1 LEQSG
6 VLFKQ
11 GENTMALNTKGT
23 KKKRDGVVTRRRFIK
38 TTLAGA
44 ALAGT
49 GDLIFPRYGAAK
61 PKTLKI
67 MQWIHFVPGFDKWF
81 NETYVKEWGAKNDTE
96 VTVDNIA
103 IAGLNARARAETL
116 AQKGHDLF
124 LFMVPRP
131 DLEHQVIDHKEIYDE
146 CIKNLGKPIDLAI
159 RSSYNPKTEKYYGF
173 SDSFVPYPV
182 HYRKDLWDSVG
193 MYPDTWDDV
202 RVGGAKIRKK
212 HNLSVGIGLAS
223 ELDSNMAMRA
233 IMYSF
238 GSSVQDEE
246 GNLVLNSKETL
257 EAIKFLKAMYNE
269 CMTPEV
275 FTWDAS
281 SNNRFMLTGKG
292 SLTMNAISISR
303 TAEKDY
309 PEMAKKIWLAKTPKG
324 PVRRMGLQHIM
335 NVYAIW
341 KFAENIEGAKKFLV
355 DYVSNFKT
363 AFLASEFYNFPC
375 FAKTVPDLKKLV
387 AHDKKI
393 NPPDKYKVLEDV
405 LDWNTNIGYPGY
417 VHAAISETFNAWVIS
432 TMFRRAARGK
442 LSPEDALKA
451 ADKKARAVFKKW
463 RGKGML

>member
-1 LEQSG
+1 
-6 VLFKQ
+6 
-11 GENTMALNTKGT
+11 MALNTKGM
-23 KKKRDGVVTRRRFIK
+23 KKKRGGVITRRQFMK

-49 GDLIFPRYGAAK
+49 GGLIFPRYGAAK

-67 MQWIHFVPGFDKWF
+67 MQWAHYVPGYDKWF
-81 NETYVKEWGAKNDTE
+81 NETYVKEWGAKNDTV
-96 VTVDNIA
+96 VTVDNIS
-103 IAGLNARARAETL
+103 IAALNARATAETSV
-116 AQKGHDLF
+116 QKGHDLF
-124 LFMVPRP
+124 LFMWPRP

-146 CIKNLGKPIDLAI
+146 CIKTLGKPIDLAI
-159 RSSYNPKTEKYYGF
+159 RSSYNPKTKKYYGF
-173 SDSFVPYPV
+173 SDSFVPGPV

-202 RVGGAKIRKK
+202 RVGGAKIKKK
-212 HNLSVGIGLAS
+212 HNVSMGIGLAS
-223 ELDSNMAMRA
+223 EIDSNMALRA

-246 GNLVLNSKETL
+246 GNVVLNSKETL
-257 EAIKFLKAMYNE
+257 EAIKFVKAMYNE

-281 SNNRFMLTGKG
+281 SNNRFMHTGKG
-292 SLTMNAISISR
+292 CLTMNAISITR

-324 PVRRMGLQHIM
+324 PVRRMGLQHVM

-355 DYVSNFKT
+355 DFVSDFRA

-387 AHDKKI
+387 AHDK
-393 NPPDKYKVLEDV
+393 NAQPPDKYKVLEDV
-405 LDWNTNIGYPGY
+405 LDWSGNVGYPGY
-417 VHAAISETFNAWVIS
+417 ANAAISEIYGAWVIS
-432 TMFRRAARGK
+432 DMFRRAASGK

-451 ADKKARAVFKKW
+451 ADKKVQAAFKKW
-463 RGKGML
+463 RAKGML

>member
-1 LEQSG
+1 
-6 VLFKQ
+6 
-11 GENTMALNTKGT
+11 MASNTKEI
-23 KKKRDGVVTRRRFIK
+23 KKKRGGAITRRRFIK

-49 GDLIFPRYGAAK
+49 RGLIFPRYGAAK
-61 PKTLKI
+61 PKTLRI

-81 NETYVKEWGAKNDTE
+81 NETYVKEWGANNDTE

-103 IAGLNARARAETL
+103 IAGLNTRARAETL
-116 AQKGHDLF
+116 VRKGHDLF

-131 DLEHQVIDHKEIYDE
+131 DLENQVIDHKEIYDE

-159 RSSYNPKTEKYYGF
+159 RSSYNPKTKKYYGF

-202 RVGGAKIRKK
+202 RIGGAKIKRK
-212 HNLSVGIGLAS
+212 HNISVGIGLAS

-238 GSSVQDEE
+238 GSSVQDQA

-257 EAIKFLKAMYNE
+257 EAIKFVKAMYNE

-281 SNNRFMLTGKG
+281 SNNRFMLTGRG

-355 DYVSNFKT
+355 DYVSNFKA

-375 FAKTVPDLKKLV
+375 FAKTVPDLKNLV
-387 AHDKKI
+387 SYDEKAQ
-393 NPPDKYKVLEDV
+393 PSDKYKVLEDV
-405 LDWNTNIGYPGY
+405 LDWNTNIGYPGHA
-417 VHAAISETFNAWVIS
+417 HAAISEIFNTWVIS
-432 TMFRRAARGK
+432 TMFSRAASGK
-442 LSPEDALKA
+442 LSPEDSLKA
-451 ADKKARAVFKKW
+451 ADKKVQFVFKKW
-463 RGKGML
+463 RARGII